1 MCGIRVVIDTSE
13 ESRGSVLADVLG
25 EEMAASGMLVQE
37 GRDIVDEAGDENE
50 WALSRLLLDYA
61 GHVNFNV

>member
-1 MCGIRVVIDTSE
+1 MCSIRVVINTTE

-25 EEMAASGMLVQE
+25 EEMAASGVLVQE
-37 GRDIVDEAGDENE
+37 GRDIVDEAGYKDE